1 MTGDNGDSDGG
12 TSDGREKSSRRRF
25 LATSGVTAVG
35 AVAGC
40 LGGPGASGDSS
51 SGNGQM
57 NEFDLGSFRGSGPF
71 VSSRPEPSGTSIR
84 DLPSL
89 SGTFGVALGG
99 GEGGLYIDL
108 FEQFEEIYPDLTIEH
123 RTAPSTDL
131 ANTIKQ
137 EADADNVQQ
146 DIFLSVDAGSLGF
159 VADAGATRQMS
170 AEAIS
175 SVPSSFK
182 DSDRN
187 WVGVAG
193 RARAVPYN
201 TNDLSGSDVPSTVQE
216 FPEADALQGSMGWA
230 PSYGAFQS
238 FITAMRLIHDDQT
251 AIQWLEDMQAAGVET
266 YADEFQVSQ
275 AVADGDIDAGFAN
288 HYYALRV
295 KAWNDDPPI
304 ELAFTRGDAGALVNV
319 SGAAVLTGADDTE
332 AATDF
337 VRHLLSA
344 EAQEF
349 FATRTYAYPMIPG
362 VQPVGDLPTVDE
374 LDAPDID
381 LAQLSDRGQT
391 LDVMREA
398 GLSV

>member
-1 MTGDNGDSDGG
+1 MTDHNDDIEGDA
-12 TSDGREKSSRRRF
+12 SDGRTSASRRRF
-25 LATSGVTAVG
+25 LAASGVTAVG

-40 LGGPGASGDSS
+40 LGGGTGNGNGDSGD
-51 SGNGQM
+51 GVM
-57 NEFDLGSFRGSGPF
+57 NEFDLGSFQGSGPF
-71 VSSRPEPSGTSIR
+71 VSSRPAPSGTSIR
-84 DLPSL
+84 DLPNL
-89 SGTFGVALGG
+89 SGTFGIALGG

-108 FEQFEEIYPDLTIEH
+108 FEEFEKIYPDLTIEH

-131 ANTIKQ
+131 ANTIRQ
-137 EADADNVQQ
+137 EADANNVQQ
-146 DIFLSVDAGSLGF
+146 DIFLSIDAGSLGA
-159 VADAGATRQMS
+159 VAEAGATRQMS
-170 AEAIS
+170 ADAIS

-182 DSDRN
+182 DSNRN

-201 TNDLSGSDVPSTVQE
+201 TNELSASDIPSTVQE

-266 YADEFQVSQ
+266 LGDEFQVSQ
-275 AVADGDIDAGFAN
+275 SVADGELDAGFAN

-295 KAWNDDPPI
+295 KAWNDNPPI
-304 ELAFTRGDAGALVNV
+304 ELAFTQGDAGALVNV

-337 VRHLLSA
+337 IRHLLSA

-362 VQPVGDLPTVDE
+362 VQPVGDLPTIDE

-381 LAQLSDRGQT
+381 LTKLSDRGGT
-391 LDVMREA
+391 LDVMQEA
-398 GLSV
+398 GVL

>member
-1 MTGDNGDSDGG
+1 
-12 TSDGREKSSRRRF
+12 
-25 LATSGVTAVG
+25 
-35 AVAGC
+35 
-40 LGGPGASGDSS
+40 
-51 SGNGQM
+51 
-57 NEFDLGSFRGSGPF
+57 
-71 VSSRPEPSGTSIR
+71 
-84 DLPSL
+84 LPNL

-108 FEQFEEIYPDLTIEH
+108 FEELEEIYPDLTIEH

-146 DIFLSVDAGSLGF
+146 DIFLSVDAGSLG
-159 VADAGATRQMS
+159 VVSEAGATQKLT
-170 AEAIS
+170 ADAIS
-175 SVPSSFK
+175 SVPPAFK
-182 DSDRN
+182 DDERN

-201 TNDLSGSDVPSTVQE
+201 TNELSASDVPSTVQE
-216 FPEADALQGSMGWA
+216 FPDTLGGSMGWA

-238 FITAMRLIHDDQT
+238 FITAMRLIHDDET
-251 AIQWLEDMQAAGVET
+251 AIQWLEDMQNAGVET

-275 AVADGDIDAGFAN
+275 AVADGDLNAGFAN

-304 ELAFTRGDAGALVNV
+304 ELAFTEGDAGALVNV
-319 SGAAVLTGADDTE
+319 SGAAVLTGADDTA

-381 LAQLSDRGQT
+381 LTELSDRGGT

>member
-1 MTGDNGDSDGG
+1 MTDHDSDFDGG
-12 TSDGREKSSRRRF
+12 ASGGRETSSRRRF
-25 LATSGVTAVG
+25 LAASGVTAVG

-40 LGGPGASGDSS
+40 LGGPGGNGDGSSGD
-51 SGNGQM
+51 GEM
-57 NEFDLGSFRGSGPF
+57 NEFSLGSFQGSGPF
-71 VSSRPEPSGTSIR
+71 VGSRPEPSGTSIR
-84 DLPSL
+84 DLPNL

-108 FEQFEEIYPDLTIEH
+108 FEELEEIYPDLTIEH

-146 DIFLSVDAGSLGF
+146 DIFLSVDAGSLG
-159 VADAGATRQMS
+159 VVSEAGATQQLS
-170 AEAIS
+170 ADAIS
-175 SVPSSFK
+175 SVPSAFK
-182 DSDRN
+182 DDERN

-201 TNDLSGSDVPSTVQE
+201 TNELSASDVPSTVQE
-216 FPEADALQGSMGWA
+216 FPDTLGGSMGWA

-238 FITAMRLIHDDQT
+238 FITAMRLIHDDET
-251 AIQWLEDMQAAGVET
+251 AIQWLEDMQNAGVET

-275 AVADGDIDAGFAN
+275 AVADGNLNAGFAN

-304 ELAFTRGDAGALVNV
+304 ELAFTEGDAGALVNV
-319 SGAAVLTGADDTE
+319 SGAAVLTGADDTA

-381 LAQLSDRGQT
+381 LTELSDRGGT

>member
-1 MTGDNGDSDGG
+1 MTSDDGDIEDSASGG
-12 TSDGREKSSRRRF
+12 TERSSRRRF
-25 LATSGVTAVG
+25 LAASGVAAVG

-40 LGGPGASGDSS
+40 LGGPGGDDDSS
-51 SGNGQM
+51 SGDGERND
-57 NEFDLGSFRGSGPF
+57 FSLGSFQGSGPF
-71 VSSRPEPSGTSIR
+71 VSSRPEPTGTSIR

-108 FEQFEEIYPDLTIEH
+108 FEQFEKIYPDLTIEH
-123 RTAPSTDL
+123 RTAPSSDL

-137 EADADNVQQ
+137 EADANNVQQ
-146 DIFLSVDAGSLGF
+146 DVFLSVDAGSLGF
-159 VADAGATRQMS
+159 VSEAGATKQLS
-170 AEAIS
+170 ADAIS

-182 DSDRN
+182 DADRN

-201 TNDLSGSDVPSTVQE
+201 TNELSADDIPSTVQD

-266 YADEFQVSQ
+266 YADEFQISQ
-275 AVADGDIDAGFAN
+275 AAADGKLNAGFAN

-304 ELAFTRGDAGALVNV
+304 ELAFTQGDAGALVNV

-381 LAQLSDRGQT
+381 LAELSDQGGT

-398 GLSV
+398 GVL

>member
-1 MTGDNGDSDGG
+1 MTDDDGDIGDGLLG
-12 TSDGREKSSRRRF
+12 GRETSSRRRF
-25 LATSGVTAVG
+25 LTASGVAAVG

-40 LGGPGASGDSS
+40 LGGPGGNGDSS
-51 SGNGQM
+51 SGEGEM
-57 NEFDLGSFRGSGPF
+57 NEFSLGSFRGSGPF
-71 VSSRPEPSGTSIR
+71 VGGRPEPSGTSIR
-84 DLPSL
+84 DLPNL

-108 FEQFEEIYPDLTIEH
+108 FEELEEIYPDLTIEH

-131 ANTIKQ
+131 AKTIKQ
-137 EADADNVQQ
+137 EADTGNVQQ
-146 DIFLSVDAGSLGF
+146 DIFLSVDAGSLGV
-159 VADAGATRQMS
+159 VAEAGATRQM
-170 AEAIS
+170 AADAIS
-175 SVPSSFK
+175 SVPASFK
-182 DSDRN
+182 DADRN

-201 TNDLSGSDVPSTVQE
+201 TNELSASDIPSTVQE
-216 FPEADALQGSMGWA
+216 FPEADALQDAMGWA

-275 AVADGDIDAGFAN
+275 AVADGDVSAGFAN

-304 ELAFTRGDAGALVNV
+304 ELAFTQGDAGALVNV
-319 SGAAVLTGADDTE
+319 SGAAVLTGADDTQ

-362 VQPVGDLPTVDE
+362 VQPVGDLPTIDE

-381 LAQLSDRGQT
+381 LTELSDRGGT

-398 GLSV
+398 GLNV